1 MKINNLLAVVAHPDD
16 LEMMAAG
23 SMLKFN
29 NENIKTHVLVLT
41 NGSWV
46 SQNGEIIRSKEESM
60 EEMNNVS
67 TLMKY
72 TTCNI
77 LDEKTLELQFKDSL
91 VCEVLNRID
100 KFNIDTLLTTWNKD
114 SHRDHRVASEIALAA
129 SRRVPNYL
137 MGQVNYY
144 MTDFFT
150 PNFFID
156 ITSEWDSKIKCLSLF
171 ESQWQRNEKDW
182 TEFLD
187 NTSRY
192 YGKVI
197 GVERA
202 EGFIAKRMKY

>member
-1 MKINNLLAVVAHPDD
+1 MD
-16 LEMMAAG
+16 
-23 SMLKFN
+23 
-29 NENIKTHVLVLT
+29 HV
-41 NGSWV
+41 NA
-46 SQNGEIIRSKEESM
+46 
-60 EEMNNVS
+60 
-67 TLMKY
+67 LMKY
-72 TTCNI
+72 TTCDV

-100 KFNIDTLLTTWNKD
+100 KFNIDTLLTTWDKD
-114 SHRDHRVASEIALAA
+114 SHRDHRVASEITLAA

-150 PNFFID
+150 PNFFVD
-156 ITSEWDSKIKCLSLF
+156 ITSEWESKIKCLSLF

-197 GVERA
+197 GVKRA